1 MRYEEKHYLEDMKIS
16 KSVFALYFSRYKK
29 FKDDLIQESVIALW
43 RARSRFNGKKASYAS
58 FAYRVSMNSMIDYI
72 RKEGAHF
79 VVQNIFELGDIED
92 LSFDI
97 DRVVEIDPCV
107 LIERALRG
115 KKNDVVI
122 KILKLVVQGYSC
134 AEIGRQMHMS
144 RAYVN
149 RLLHEVRSE
158 LTYLCQ

>member
-1 MRYEEKHYLEDMKIS
+1 MKYEEKDYLEDLKIS
-16 KSVFALYFSRYKK
+16 KSVFGLYFSRYKK

-58 FAYRVSMNSMIDYI
+58 FAYRVSINAMKMLM
-72 RKEGAHF
+72 RKESIHF
-79 VVQNIFELGDIED
+79 AIQNFFELGDIED